1 MKSEEIKIIENLLL
15 AVDLVNDGG
24 PAQFDSEEEDAMRE
38 FLMNLLHTYEL
49 ADETN
54 KNN

>member
-1 MKSEEIKIIENLLL
+1 MERPEIKIINNLLL
-15 AVDLVNDGG
+15 AIDLASDGG
-24 PAQFDSEEEDAMRE
+24 PAAFWPEEEDAMRE

-54 KNN
+54 KK